1 MYKDVMM
8 DLLDELRKEQAAEK
22 AMQTEEGRRKAAQEI
37 EDIRAAA
44 AAQRQEMEARIEAER
59 LRRQALREHFLPSKE
74 VTPIV
79 ESTVT
84 PEDSMQVPVESPK
97 PVPQAAPVKRGIG
110 KYVVGGLLF
119 LGIGAAALRPEHEPI
134 PQEPAMPAVV
144 TVVTAP
150 PSVKIE
156 ELKAVPPPPT
166 SPPTVASAAPVIKV
180 AQPKARKVAP
190 VVTKIQVDLSAE

>member
-8 DLLDELRKEQAAEK
+8 DILEEFRKEQAAEK
-22 AMQTEEGRRKAAQEI
+22 ARQTEESRRKAAQEI

-59 LRRQALREHFLPSKE
+59 LRRQAIRDHFLPSKE
-74 VTPIV
+74 VVTPIV

-84 PEDSMQVPVESPK
+84 PEDSTAAPIEVPA
-97 PVPQAAPVKRGIG
+97 PQAAPVKRGIG
-110 KYVVGGLLF
+110 KYVAGALLF
-119 LGIGAAALRPEHEPI
+119 LGIGAAALRPEPAPI
-134 PQEPAMPAVV
+134 PQEPVLTAVV
-144 TVVTAP
+144 PVVTAP

-166 SPPTVASAAPVIKV
+166 SPPTVASAAPAVKV

-190 VVTKIQVDLSAE
+190 VATKIQVDLSAE